1 MDFYLP
7 VTEKVMNSNMAKLL
21 DGYVDMVFNG
31 TFNNMIYHILVEKNP
46 EYLYKQRSS
55 TTNSDMEHE
64 MLRFLTLFI
73 VFHSPL
79 LPLRTFK
86 D

>member
-31 TFNNMIYHILVEKNP
+31 TFNNMIYHILVEKT
-46 EYLYKQRSS
+46 RS
-55 TTNSDMEHE
+55 TFTNSVLVQQIQIWNM
-64 MLRFLTLFI
+64 RC
-73 VFHSPL
+73 
-79 LPLRTFK
+79 
-86 D
+86 